1 LRLGRNYRSTGSI
14 VAAAAKLI
22 GGEAPGDATRPMQEK
37 IAVHVAPSEWAEAEH
52 VAETI
57 ESLIGGHDMLAAN
70 RDQAAGAKREP
81 LGFAD
86 FAVLYRTDAQSAALR
101 DAFDRA
107 GIPFKKSTP
116 APITGRAAVGA
127 LLKVMEQHRGDL
139 PSRIVA
145 AADALRRREDAPDPA
160 ALAEAIRWLTALAG
174 TGDEARFQEQ
184 VALSKE
190 SDFFDARAERVSLLT
205 IHAAKGL
212 EFPVVF
218 VVGMEDGL
226 VPFSWSGLGGAAED
240 EAAGSQAA
248 AEERRLFYVA
258 MTRAKDR
265 LFLSRAIERSWRG
278 QIRSL
283 PPSPFLGDIPRALI
297 DEQRPPRKPRPEA
310 RQYSLF

>member
-1 LRLGRNYRSTGSI
+1 
-14 VAAAAKLI
+14 
-22 GGEAPGDATRPMQEK
+22 MQEK
-37 IAVHVAPSEWAEAEH
+37 IAFRVVPSEWAEAEL

-57 ESLIGGHDMLAAN
+57 ESLLGGHDMLAAN
-70 RDQAAGAKREP
+70 RDKAAGAKRGP

-101 DAFDRA
+101 EAFDRA

-116 APITGRAAVGA
+116 VAVAGQPSVKA
-127 LLKVMEQHRGDL
+127 LLKALERRTDGDL
-139 PSRIVA
+139 PSRIAA
-145 AADALRRREDAPDPA
+145 AADDLRRREDAPDPA
-160 ALAEAIRWLTALAG
+160 ALAEATRWLTALAG
-174 TGDEARFQEQ
+174 AGEEAHFREQ

-205 IHAAKGL
+205 MHAAKGL
-212 EFPVVF
+212 EFPIVF

-226 VPFSWSGLGGAAED
+226 VPFAWGAAGGD
-240 EAAGSQAA
+240 EPDDAADRTA

-258 MTRAKDR
+258 MTRARDR
-265 LFLSRAIERSWRG
+265 LFLSRAVERIWRG

-283 PPSPFLGDIPRALI
+283 PPSPFLKDIPRDLI
-297 DEQRPPRKPRPEA
+297 DEHKPSRKPRPEA